1 MVFDDILSSKNL
13 AKGFE
18 ARSLKDIAKGIA

>member
-1 MVFDDILSSKNL
+1 MVCDDILSSKNL
-13 AKGFE
+13 AKGFG

>member
-13 AKGFE
+13 TKGFG

>member
-1 MVFDDILSSKNL
+1 MVCDDILSSKNL
-13 AKGFE
+13 ANGFG